1 MRNGM
6 KRLIS
11 AVLAAMTAATLAVTA
26 FAADYAGPP
35 VFSDIPSQTVSVS
48 NSELKEAVNSASEGA
63 VSVTANSVKT
73 LSVSATVM
81 KALDKADAVL
91 EIVAPKA
98 TVTID
103 ASTIKN
109 TRKLDL
115 SMKVYSSAK
124 RAVVKMRSKKDFGC
138 EVKIALTNC
147 KGSSLAELLLG
158 DTYRVGKLTAESVDL
173 LDVLLRYG
181 GCAVQNYR
189 ESGDLFHD
197 LLENIKAERGR
208 NEDTLFVSRALLGRE
223 LICAVGGTD
232 SNSEGVNTGLG
243 NELLNLLGTGVGG
256 ILGGNRNL
264 VLNAGQ
270 RAQLGLDGDTMIV
283 SVLNDLLGDLNILS
297 KGLGRGVD
305 HNGSKAAIDTALT
318 GLEAVTMIQMQR
330 DGQAGFDNGSLNEL
344 SQVGVVGIGAGTL
357 GNLQD
362 QGSLDFQ
369 GGLGDAL
376 NNFHVV
382 DVESAD
388 GVAALISLLKHL
400 SSVDQWHSRHSFK
413 I

>member
-147 KGSSLAELLLG
+147 KMSAEKLAKAHVYCDGADLGAVEL
-158 DTYRVGKLTAESVDL
+158 
-173 LDVLLRYG
+173 
-181 GCAVQNYR
+181 
-189 ESGDLFHD
+189 
-197 LLENIKAERGR
+197 
-208 NEDTLFVSRALLGRE
+208 NEDGVPVITVTK
-223 LICAVGGTD
+223 GGTY
-232 SNSEGVNTGLG
+232 E
-243 NELLNLLGTGVGG
+243 
-256 ILGGNRNL
+256 I
-264 VLNAGQ
+264 
-270 RAQLGLDGDTMIV
+270 
-283 SVLNDLLGDLNILS
+283 
-297 KGLGRGVD
+297 K
-305 HNGSKAAIDTALT
+305 
-318 GLEAVTMIQMQR
+318 
-330 DGQAGFDNGSLNEL
+330 
-344 SQVGVVGIGAGTL
+344 
-357 GNLQD
+357 
-362 QGSLDFQ
+362 
-369 GGLGDAL
+369 
-376 NNFHVV
+376 
-382 DVESAD
+382 
-388 GVAALISLLKHL
+388 
-400 SSVDQWHSRHSFK
+400 
-413 I
+413 